1 MTQGKSLTERQ
12 QQIIDKAADLAHK
25 ANADDP
31 GATVEFFKKDYTDAI
46 LSGADIDKA
55 TLYFAIASLGIVA
68 EAQEITGLTEETAL
82 EIMTRDDN

>member
-1 MTQGKSLTERQ
+1 MTQGKSLTARQ

-31 GATVEFFKKDYTDAI
+31 AATVEFFKNDYTAAI
-46 LSGADIDKA
+46 LSGEDIDKA
-55 TLYFAIASLGIVA
+55 TLYFAIASLGIVD

-82 EIMTRDDN
+82 EIVTSDND

>member
-1 MTQGKSLTERQ
+1 MTQDKLLTERQ

-31 GATVEFFKKDYTDAI
+31 DATVEFFKNDYTAAI
-46 LSGADIDKA
+46 LSGEDIDKA

-82 EIMTRDDN
+82 EIVTRDND

>member
-31 GATVEFFKKDYTDAI
+31 DATVEFFKKDYTEAT
-46 LSGADIDKA
+46 LSDADIDKA
-55 TLYFAIASLGIVA
+55 TLYFAIASLGIVD